1 MSEKTTKKIGFF
13 SALSICVGS
22 FVGIG
27 IFLKNGS
34 VGESVKGNGVT
45 WLLTWIVSGL
55 IALLVAIH
63 FGKISKVESDNEVTG
78 LSAWSRLLTTQKQK
92 WFHKIVSF
100 NYALFYLAILGITL
114 AFFSSELLIAFLKE
128 INPNITVPIWGHVL
142 IALVFLTIFIL
153 TNHFSYKVS
162 GWISSGTLVLK
173 FIPLIMVVI
182 IGIALV
188 NNHNG
193 IEIQKEVNGAIVTET
208 INGQNGFT
216 DPKLTGI
223 DAGTAIKGMMISLP
237 SVLFAFDSFVGVGAL
252 SNKIKGGDK
261 AVSKIIIFGM
271 LFVTIIYSL
280 ISLASAF
287 HFFDGGKTTVVNV
300 LKDALPKEAAQA
312 ISTFV
317 SFFLFIS
324 AYGTSNSIIG
334 VGVHE
339 FENVC
344 YETRVIYSKKL
355 LDRFG
360 RKKGGLIINGV
371 VSLFWAIVMFIPSII
386 LNTDSLIDGFSN
398 LVVVYFFMVYT
409 LTIYMFWKNKYL
421 VDPKFQENSNKV
433 RYSILVWVSISTVF
447 LAIGLNLFF
456 LFFNA
461 VNEIDHKSS
470 WGLYEDGKGLTN
482 LDALIIYLVMTPAF
496 FSLPFLNYFLNRN
509 HNNF

>member
-22 FVGIG
+22 IVGIG

-63 FGKISKVESDNEVTG
+63 FGKISKVESDNQVTG
-78 LSAWSRLLTTQKQK
+78 LSAWSRLLTTSKQK
-92 WFHKIVSF
+92 WFHKLVSF
-100 NYALFYLAILGITL
+100 NYAIFYLGILGITL
-114 AFFSSELLIAFLKE
+114 AFFSSEL
-128 INPNITVPIWGHVL
+128 L

-162 GWISSGTLVLK
+162 GWISSATLVLK
-173 FIPLIMVVI
+173 FIPLIMVVV

-193 IEIQKEVNGAIVTET
+193 IEIQKPVNGAMITET
-208 INGQNGFT
+208 IKGQNGFT
-216 DPKLTGI
+216 DRPI

-271 LFVTIIYSL
+271 LFVTIIYTL

-317 SFFLFIS
+317 AFFLFVS

-344 YETRVIYSKKL
+344 YETRVIYSKRL
-355 LDRFG
+355 LNRFG
-360 RKKGGLIINGV
+360 HKKGGLIINAV
-371 VSLFWAIVMFIPSII
+371 VSLFWAFVMFIPSMI

-409 LTIYMFWKNKYL
+409 LTVYMFWKNKYL

-433 RYSILVWVSISTVF
+433 RYSILVWISISAVF
-447 LAIGLNLFF
+447 LAIALNLFF

-461 VNEIDHKSS
+461 INEIDHKSS
-470 WGLYEDGKGLTN
+470 WGLYEDGNGLTN
-482 LDALIIYLVMTPAF
+482 LDALITYLVMTPLF
-496 FSLPFLNYFLNRN
+496 FGLPFLSYHLNRN
-509 HNNF
+509 DMNF